1 MLAGPGGG
9 GGGGGGD
16 MRCGGDIDIVP
27 WAGPWGDMRPGWVGG
42 GPVGKDIPVG
52 KDMRPGW

>member
-1 MLAGPGGG
+1 MLAGPG

-16 MRCGGDIDIVP
+16 MRCGGDIV
-27 WAGPWGDMRPGWVGG
+27 PWGDMRPGWVGG